1 MDIHEFYDSTFDQF
15 LKFMK
20 PNELEALIHDMGMRV
35 FNNEMIQNDDCRT
48 NIMWT
53 RNGNFI
59 SSYDIY
65 PSDLTF
71 PEQDNAER
79 FIDTLNSILDSHPGY
94 IDLNEFY
101 RAYNNQITKIW
112 ECLVPTKGVSVSRI
126 ITNPVD
132 TVVGFLVDRD
142 TRIDKVNPT
151 KGITTGTKVISKH
164 YPDNQYHISF
174 GNPVDISKV
183 KIAYIHAT
191 RLEEES
197 KKTRKRKSTK

>member
-20 PNELEALIHDMGMRV
+20 PNELEALIHDMGMRA
-35 FNNEMIQNDDCRT
+35 FNNEMIQNKDYRT
-48 NIMWT
+48 NILCT

-71 PEQDNAER
+71 YEQENAER
-79 FIDTLNSILDSHPGY
+79 FIDTLNAILDTHPGY

-101 RAYNNQITKIW
+101 EAYNNQITKAW
-112 ECLVPTKGVSVSRI
+112 ECLVPTEGVSVVRI

-132 TVVGFLVDRD
+132 TVAGFLLDKD
-142 TRIDKVNPT
+142 IRIDKVQPT
-151 KGITTGTKVISKH
+151 KGITSSYDDNIIHKR
-164 YPDNQYHISF
+164 YPDSQYHISF
-174 GNPVDISKV
+174 DTLVDISKAKV
-183 KIAYIHAT
+183 AYVHSKM
-191 RLEEES
+191 LEEES
-197 KKTRKRKSTK
+197 KKSKSRK